1 LSNNIC
7 DEKFYL
13 HSDKKSCCFYGKPA
27 VLPEGASLLQCSKDG
42 HPAISAGQEQ
52 LVLCIWEGTA
62 DSLRRIKRKK
72 ASETGRNGDV
82 MLTPNDIQNHDLK
95 TGVYGYSKKE
105 TDDFL
110 QEILKEYEDL
120 YKENRELEEK
130 IDSLN
135 EGIQYY
141 KKMETTLQKAL
152 VLAEKTSTETQ
163 EAAKS
168 RADSLINEAQAKAD
182 ALTKEAQVK
191 ADALTK
197 ESEAKADALAKESQ
211 AKADALTKEAQAK
224 ADALTKEAQAKADA
238 LAKETWA
245 KADSLTKE
253 TQAKAGILKSKVNRE
268 LEDARN
274 HIRKLVQSYENYRLQ
289 FKKLAE
295 SQIEML
301 DSESFSIFVPELEEM
316 LDSIPDENT
325 LAEAGKAAVNQKPKA
340 KPKAKI
346 KLSAKAVSASKRA
359 ENNLPKSAF
368 PENIPVQTAQE
379 KGASEK
385 RTGGNAVLEENVPEE
400 DAFREDSQA
409 DAPAKKNRE
418 NKRTSS
424 HGSNKKP
431 AGKQANSADTLAN
444 TAGKQTNSAGK
455 QANSAGKSANPAGKQ
470 ANTAGKQASPAGK
483 QVNTAGKPANSSGRG
498 KDSRKGGHRPENHS
512 DQPSQAAP
520 KWEDG
525 RFSNSDISSVE
536 PQKDSY
542 FTFIDID

>member
-1 LSNNIC
+1 M
-7 DEKFYL
+7 
-13 HSDKKSCCFYGKPA
+13 
-27 VLPEGASLLQCSKDG
+27 
-42 HPAISAGQEQ
+42 
-52 LVLCIWEGTA
+52 CIWKGIA
-62 DSLRRIKRKK
+62 DSLRRIRKKK

-110 QEILKEYEDL
+110 QEILKEYEEL

-168 RADSLINEAQAKAD
+168 RADSLINEAQARAD

-191 ADALTK
+191 AEALTK

-211 AKADALTKEAQAK
+211 AKADSLINEAQTK
-224 ADALTKEAQAKADA
+224 ADALTKEAQAKADS
-238 LAKETWA
+238 LSKETWA

-325 LAEAGKAAVNQKPKA
+325 LAEAEKVAANQKPKA

-346 KLSAKAVSASKRA
+346 KLSAKAVSALKRA
-359 ENNLPKSAF
+359 ENNPPESAF
-368 PENIPVQTAQE
+368 PENIPIQTAQAKE
-379 KGASEK
+379 ASEK
-385 RTGGNAVLEENVPEE
+385 RTRENAVLEENAPKK
-400 DAFREDSQA
+400 DALREDSQA
-409 DAPAKKNRE
+409 DAPVKKNRD
-418 NKRTSS
+418 NKRAAS
-424 HGSNKKP
+424 HRSNKKP
-431 AGKQANSADTLAN
+431 SGKQANTVDTQVN
-444 TAGKQTNSAGK
+444 TAGKQTNLAGK
-455 QANSAGKSANPAGKQ
+455 QT
-470 ANTAGKQASPAGK
+470 NTAGKPTNPSGK

-498 KDSRKGGHRPENHS
+498 KENRKGEHRPENRS

-525 RFSNSDISSVE
+525 RFSNSGISSVE